1 MYILYEIPP
10 PPHLLPLEQDLTLL
24 LGVRFVRVGE

>member
-10 PPHLLPLEQDLTLL
+10 PPPPLEQDLNAI

>member
-10 PPHLLPLEQDLTLL
+10 PPPPLPLEQDLTLL
-24 LGVRFVRVGE
+24 LSVRFVRVGE

>member
-10 PPHLLPLEQDLTLL
+10 PPLLPLEQDLTLL